1 MNLLQRAGSPLA
13 FSFLCCL
20 AGTPAVSQTLN
31 FVPEPPV
38 VPTRDKSPADIGTP
52 ASAMKPARLESDA
65 PSGVVAPAPDSAKRP
80 LDAASAAT
88 RELPAPIKTEA
99 VPANQPAPSQPA
111 ATRVRDIVSTIKD
124 SPAPAPAVDVRAMR
138 LEELKRLSK
147 EEIQA
152 SATDKFVA
160 YVLKGNE
167 RTVVLDFP
175 TTLAQARMFGRVI
188 LFIERDGTSKTRV
201 MTVAEVQ
208 KWLVK
213 NTKTLDTLTMGN
225 NIRASEFARF
235 FNTARLQEEPLTT
248 DERELYDW
256 LLQMQLLREEELGVA
271 VVEPEAIVV
280 SVPQVSTVQGCAP
293 CSVSA
298 EQRRVTVEHEFSHA
312 RFATDIPYQNYVGW
326 FWSNGMNT
334 VVRSK
339 FTQFLRKRGYD
350 TSIREL
356 VINEMQA
363 FLMHTPNP
371 AAFNASDVGMTE
383 AELTEL
389 RQRFQAGLVQKPVLN
404 AGKSYRL
411 D

>member
-1 MNLLQRAGSPLA
+1 MP
-13 FSFLCCL
+13 
-20 AGTPAVSQTLN
+20 TL
-31 FVPEPPV
+31 
-38 VPTRDKSPADIGTP
+38 DKPSADVGTP
-52 ASAMKPARLESDA
+52 ASAVKPARIEADVPPGS
-65 PSGVVAPAPDSAKRP
+65 VAPAPDSSKRP
-80 LDAASAAT
+80 PDTAPPPT
-88 RELPAPIKTEA
+88 RQLPAPIKTEAAPIKTEA
-99 VPANQPAPSQPA
+99 VPANQPAQQQSS
-111 ATRVRDIVSTIKD
+111 ATRVREIVSTVKD
-124 SPAPAPAVDVRAMR
+124 SPAPSVDVRALR

-152 SATDKFVA
+152 SATDKFTA
-160 YVLKGNE
+160 YILKGNE

-188 LFIERDGTSKTRV
+188 LFIERDGTSTTRV

-235 FNTARLQEEPLTT
+235 FNTARLQEEPFTT

-256 LLQMQLLREEELGVA
+256 LLQMQLLREEELGVS
-271 VVEPEAIVV
+271 VVEPETIVV
-280 SVPQVSTVQGCAP
+280 SVPQISTIQGCAP

-326 FWSNGMNT
+326 FWSNVMST

-371 AAFNASDVGMTE
+371 AAFNATDVGMTE

-389 RQRFQAGLVQKPVLN
+389 RQRFQAGLVQKMAINP
-404 AGKSYRL
+404 GKPYRL

>member
-1 MNLLQRAGSPLA
+1 MP
-13 FSFLCCL
+13 
-20 AGTPAVSQTLN
+20 TL
-31 FVPEPPV
+31 
-38 VPTRDKSPADIGTP
+38 DKSSADVGMP
-52 ASAMKPARLESDA
+52 ASVVKPARIEVDA
-65 PSGVVAPAPDSAKRP
+65 PPGIVAPAPDSSKRP
-80 LDAASAAT
+80 SDLA
-88 RELPAPIKTEA
+88 PAPTRQLPTPIKA
-99 VPANQPAPSQPA
+99 DVVPANQPALQQPA
-111 ATRVRDIVSTIKD
+111 ATRVRDIVSTVKD
-124 SPAPAPAVDVRAMR
+124 SPAPAPVVDVRALR

-152 SATDKFVA
+152 SATDKFTA

-271 VVEPEAIVV
+271 VVEPETIVV
-280 SVPQVSTVQGCAP
+280 SVPQISTVQGCAP

-326 FWSNGMNT
+326 FWANGMNT

-350 TSIREL
+350 TGIREL

-371 AAFNASDVGMTE
+371 AAFNATDVGMTE
-383 AELTEL
+383 TELTEL
-389 RQRFQAGLVQKPVLN
+389 RQRFQAGLVQKMAVNP
-404 AGKSYRL
+404 GKPYRL